1 VEGFYILVPNLKISK
16 VAIKAVVVLKKV
28 TTLAL

>member
-1 VEGFYILVPNLKISK
+1 MWKVFLAPKLKISK

-28 TTLAL
+28 VTLAL